1 MSSQRKNTL
10 KNLIKKG
17 MFASTAAVMLAST
30 SALGVRT
37 VIGPNAVLSTGFN
50 LDGGTPFA
58 PGDDLALGGVFNFTA
73 NVSIGSL
80 NIGANNNAVMTV
92 PTNTAINL
100 GNVTSNGAGSGLNID
115 CPNNGAALTL
125 TGNTYYVNNMNFNN
139 TVSTLTIAS
148 TVVAPADPTVYLDEH
163 TIITDVQ
170 GQNNLT
176 IATNTPFVVKNPNW
190 NKANAIN
197 IGNLNGSR
205 YNLATDTS
213 VYSPG
218 NEVVDIQPTKNI
230 NFSGSNSSY
239 IVSNGSKM
247 KQNL

>member
-1 MSSQRKNTL
+1 M
-10 KNLIKKG
+10 
-17 MFASTAAVMLAST
+17 
-30 SALGVRT
+30 
-37 VIGPNAVLSTGFN
+37 
-50 LDGGTPFA
+50 
-58 PGDDLALGGVFNFTA
+58 
-73 NVSIGSL
+73 
-80 NIGANNNAVMTV
+80 
-92 PTNTAINL
+92 
-100 GNVTSNGAGSGLNID
+100 
-115 CPNNGAALTL
+115 
-125 TGNTYYVNNMNFNN
+125 
-139 TVSTLTIAS
+139 
-148 TVVAPADPTVYLDEH
+148 DEH

>member
-1 MSSQRKNTL
+1 
-10 KNLIKKG
+10 
-17 MFASTAAVMLAST
+17 MFVSTAAVMLAST

-92 PTNTAINL
+92 PANTA
-100 GNVTSNGAGSGLNID
+100 TSNGAGSGLNID

-125 TGNTYYVNNMNFNN
+125 TGNTYYVNNMNF
-139 TVSTLTIAS
+139 
-148 TVVAPADPTVYLDEH
+148 
-163 TIITDVQ
+163 
-170 GQNNLT
+170 
-176 IATNTPFVVKNPNW
+176 K
-190 NKANAIN
+190 
-197 IGNLNGSR
+197 
-205 YNLATDTS
+205 
-213 VYSPG
+213 
-218 NEVVDIQPTKNI
+218 PTKNI

>member
-58 PGDDLALGGVFNFTA
+58 PGDDLVLGGVFNFTA
-73 NVSIGSL
+73 NVSIGSYL

-92 PTNTAINL
+92 PANTAINL
-100 GNVTSNGAGSGLNID
+100 DNVTSSGAGSGLNID
-115 CPNNGAALTL
+115 CPNNRAALTL

-148 TVVAPADPTVYLDEH
+148 TVVAPADPTYRLL
-163 TIITDVQ
+163 
-170 GQNNLT
+170 G
-176 IATNTPFVVKNPNW
+176 
-190 NKANAIN
+190 
-197 IGNLNGSR
+197 
-205 YNLATDTS
+205 
-213 VYSPG
+213 
-218 NEVVDIQPTKNI
+218 
-230 NFSGSNSSY
+230 
-239 IVSNGSKM
+239 
-247 KQNL
+247 